1 MLLGRKIRLTMTNQT
16 KEALMSDG
24 ENIIAQN
31 IIAVTDA
38 DFEERVLK
46 AEGPVLLKFE
56 AEWCG
61 PCQAMKPAIAE
72 LADEYGSKLTIA
84 TLDIDQNQKTPYK
97 LGIRGVPTVMLFNK
111 GSIVGQKVGLARK
124 AELVALIDRQVAQV
138 A

>member
-1 MLLGRKIRLTMTNQT
+1 
-16 KEALMSDG
+16 MSD
-24 ENIIAQN
+24 AKN

-61 PCQAMKPAIAE
+61 PCQAMKPAINE
-72 LADEYGSKLTIA
+72 LAETYGDKLTIA
-84 TLDIDQNQKTPYK
+84 TLDIDQNQRTPYK
-97 LGIRGVPTVMLFNK
+97 FGVRGVPTVMLFNK
-111 GSIVGQKVGLARK
+111 GTIVGQKVGLARK
-124 AELVALIDRQVAQV
+124 AELAALIDPQVAQV

>member
-1 MLLGRKIRLTMTNQT
+1 
-16 KEALMSDG
+16 MSDG
-24 ENIIAQN
+24 KN
-31 IIAVTDA
+31 IIAVTDQ

-46 AEGPVLLKFE
+46 ADGPVLLKFE

-61 PCQAMKPAIAE
+61 PCQAMKPAINE
-72 LADEYGSKLTIA
+72 LADEYGGRLTIA

-97 LGIRGVPTVMLFNK
+97 LGVRGVPTVILFNK
-111 GSIVGQKVGLARK
+111 GSVVGQKVGLARK